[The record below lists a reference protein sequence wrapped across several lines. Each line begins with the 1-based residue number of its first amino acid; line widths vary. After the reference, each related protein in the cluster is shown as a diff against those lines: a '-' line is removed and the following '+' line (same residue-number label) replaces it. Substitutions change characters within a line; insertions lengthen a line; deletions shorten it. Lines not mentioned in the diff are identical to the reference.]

1 MPNNSLYGKEYPVP
15 SNVLSALNKS
25 NSQRSG
31 NIVNNRKISYSLLK
45 RLKHDFD
52 YLDPGSEEYESY
64 GGDTVKNWVNEILRN
79 NRSDVH
85 DIKQNQMNTGM
96 FNRFKKTHNK
106 DKNANPTQISGID
119 TTHKEFLRENDI
131 YNKTNNMKKKIIR
144 LRESQLKRIIENII
158 LKEDDER
165 HVNTDYRDFV
175 VKFDLNATD
184 SPFRTKSEIIEALKY
199 KFGDD
204 IRNITIDGGYVED

>member
-1 MPNNSLYGKEYPVP
+1 MTYFCKEQ
-15 SNVLSALNKS
+15 S
-25 NSQRSG
+25 
-31 NIVNNRKISYSLLK
+31 
-45 RLKHDFD
+45 
-52 YLDPGSEEYESY
+52 
-64 GGDTVKNWVNEILRN
+64 
-79 NRSDVH
+79 
-85 DIKQNQMNTGM
+85 
-96 FNRFKKTHNK
+96 
-106 DKNANPTQISGID
+106 
-119 TTHKEFLRENDI
+119 I
-131 YNKTNNMKKKIIR
+131 YNKNNNMSKKVIR